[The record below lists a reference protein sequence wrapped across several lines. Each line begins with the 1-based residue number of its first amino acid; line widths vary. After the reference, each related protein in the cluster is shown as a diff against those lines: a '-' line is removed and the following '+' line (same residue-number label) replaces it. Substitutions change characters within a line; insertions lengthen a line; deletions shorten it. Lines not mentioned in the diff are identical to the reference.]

1 VDAEFVIYHLLLS
14 VGFGRRGEGKGEN
27 GDSLP
32 VLALLTT
39 PGTTPSTPLTLSS
52 TLTLT
57 LGSLLLT
64 SLLRSLSPWTLL
76 TLTLALLLRCS
87 RSNLTELSS
96 IFLLLPALNDD
107 LLGSATLHRDPNPTL
122 TAVLSPQRS
131 DDGLSSGLDGLV
143 LDKRTCLGLYEIDL
157 CNFTVLAHGAGK
169 GGFGNGR
176 SGISLLP
183 VVQLFAVRESI
194 LLVSRGQYIH
204 ATRCLP

>member
-57 LGSLLLT
+57 LRSLLLT

-107 LLGSATLHRDPNPTL
+107 LLGSAALHRDPNPTL

-131 DDGLSSGLDGLV
+131 DDGLSSGFDGLV
-143 LDKRTCLGLYEIDL
+143 LNERTCLGLYDIDL

-169 GGFGNGR
+169 GGFSNGR